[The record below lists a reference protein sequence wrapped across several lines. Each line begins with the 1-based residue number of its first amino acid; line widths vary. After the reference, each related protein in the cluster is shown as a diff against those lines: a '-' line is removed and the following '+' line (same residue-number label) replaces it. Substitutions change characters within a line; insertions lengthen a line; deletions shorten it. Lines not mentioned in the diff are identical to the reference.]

1 MEDLDK
7 ISEISSV
14 TDRLI
19 SLVLELPE
27 EQQEAL
33 LAELELKLSKERR
46 RHARKSFVTVVD
58 FASQG
63 RAYREF
69 VNDISESG
77 VYIQTS
83 GSFSVE
89 QDVTMTFSFPG
100 YQKHVKISGRIA
112 RVEETGIGVEFDSK
126 SIDDEELMVS

>member
-69 VNDISESG
+69 VNNISESG